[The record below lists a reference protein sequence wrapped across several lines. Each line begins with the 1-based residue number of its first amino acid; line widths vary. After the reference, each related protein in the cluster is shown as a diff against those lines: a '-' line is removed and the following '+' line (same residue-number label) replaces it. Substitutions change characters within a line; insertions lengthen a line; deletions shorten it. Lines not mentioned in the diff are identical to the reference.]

1 MTDTLSADPTA
12 DTKAEHSNETP
23 QVRAGR
29 PAPVAVPDAAAEG
42 LLAALTLAPATWSR
56 NRFFELYKVPK
67 MQDIRR
73 RAGLL
78 RSLVRHLHR
87 GDVEGLREQEDG
99 ERAGHWLISY
109 RVPELGLS
117 RRVVLSRFEQA
128 VLRVTLA
135 RARGESAQEP
145 WKSVVD
151 AALLH
156 LDHGRLAPA

>member
-1 MTDTLSADPTA
+1 MTDTPNA
-12 DTKAEHSNETP
+12 DTSASTKTEQTNDNA
-23 QVRAGR
+23 RMAR
-29 PAPVAVPDAAAEG
+29 PVALPDAAAEG

-56 NRFFELYKVPK
+56 NRFFDLYKSPK

-99 ERAGHWLISY
+99 ERTGQWLISY

-117 RRVVLSRFEQA
+117 RRVSLSRFEQA

-151 AALLH
+151 SALLH
-156 LDHGRLAPA
+156 LDSGRLAPT

>member
-1 MTDTLSADPTA
+1 MSDTQAQGQAHDDAADPA
-12 DTKAEHSNETP
+12 GERD
-23 QVRAGR
+23 AGR
-29 PAPVAVPDAAAEG
+29 RVRLPDAAADG

-56 NRFFELYKVPK
+56 NRFFDLYKAPK

-87 GDVEGLREQEDG
+87 GDVEGLREQEDTDG
-99 ERAGHWLISY
+99 EAAGSWVISY

-117 RRVVLSRFEQA
+117 RRVSLSRFEQA

-135 RARGESAQEP
+135 RARGQTPEDP
-145 WKSVVD
+145 WKSLVD
-151 AALLH
+151 RALSQLDTDRAVAA
-156 LDHGRLAPA
+156 RA